1 MTHEKE
7 RNTKL
12 FKFYKGLFEPK
23 INVSNAL
30 IQDYL
35 NCIEIPKLTK
45 RQSQKY
51 EQVINE
57 LPLLF
62 MKNYLGKI

>member
-12 FKFYKGLFEPK
+12 FKFYKGIFEPK

-35 NCIEIPKLTK
+35 NCIEIPKLIK

-62 MKNYLGKI
+62 MTNYLGKI